1 MHPQEHAVVKA
12 LVSAAW
18 ADGHFA
24 EKEREMLKGLL
35 EALRASPEEVAAVFE
50 YASTERSL
58 DDVPVGELDA
68 GDRRLVLDL
77 AVRMSLADGV
87 QDVTERRFLLDL
99 AAKLRIPEQEA
110 SSRIVDASLR
120 ARVT

>member
-1 MHPQEHAVVKA
+1 MHPQEHAIVKA

-18 ADGHFA
+18 ADGVFA
-24 EKEREMLKGLL
+24 DKEREMISGLL
-35 EALRASPEEVAAVFE
+35 EAWRASAEESKEVFDYAA
-50 YASTERSL
+50 TERGLS
-58 DDVPVGELDA
+58 DIPVGELDA

-87 QDVTERRFLLDL
+87 QDVSERRFLYEL
-99 AAKLRIPEQEA
+99 AGKLRIPESEA
-110 SSRIVDASLR
+110 GARIVDASLR

>member
-1 MHPQEHAVVKA
+1 MHPQEHAIVKA

-18 ADGHFA
+18 ADGVF
-24 EKEREMLKGLL
+24 EDKEREMISGLL
-35 EALRASPEEVAAVFE
+35 DAWRASSEESKAVFE
-50 YASTERSL
+50 YAATERGL
-58 DDVPVGELDA
+58 ADVPVGELDA

-87 QDVTERRFLLDL
+87 QDVSERRFLYDL
-99 AAKLRIPEQEA
+99 AAKLRIPESEA
-110 SSRIVDASLR
+110 AGRIIDASLR